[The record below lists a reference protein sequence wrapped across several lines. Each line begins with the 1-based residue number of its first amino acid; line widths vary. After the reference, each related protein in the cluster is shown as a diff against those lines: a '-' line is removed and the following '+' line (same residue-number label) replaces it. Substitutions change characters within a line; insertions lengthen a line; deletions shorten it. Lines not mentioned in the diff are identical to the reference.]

1 MIVRSLFDKPEFSQE
16 KTRCRGRERVGSV
29 RCECLASARAAP
41 PAHNRGGGGGH
52 RCGAD
57 KEARRTRVKTGQRYG
72 ACQIKTT
79 KDGGLSHVELQR
91 IALHVLSA

>member
-41 PAHNRGGGGGH
+41 PAHNGRGGGHGRGD
-52 RCGAD
+52 D
-57 KEARRTRVKTGQRYG
+57 KEARRTRAKTRQRNG
-72 ACQIKTT
+72 ACGIKTT
-79 KDGGLSHVELQR
+79 KDGGQGHVELQR
-91 IALHVLSA
+91 FALHVLSA